1 MRKSPRRPTKR
12 GTSCLSKTVLLGV
25 VMLFL
30 VAGYAQFV
38 RPAAGEYIANQVSKY
53 LGLGQTA
60 EWSDSGNVPPGAS
73 EAQNRLQEQ
82 ASNTMP
88 TAIAAL
94 PRGNV
99 RVTDTQI
106 NRYLAANPEALKP
119 LDAATVAFVPGQARA
134 TIEALGTTNQVTFG
148 LAVQNGK
155 VVVVEPDLDGPLGY
169 LISFDDL
176 TRTLERQLNE
186 QLQAQE
192 RAVTSVQIEQG
203 AIVAV
208 LE

>member
-1 MRKSPRRPTKR
+1 MRRSPRRPTKR

-25 VMLFL
+25 VVLFL

-38 RPAAGEYIANQVSKY
+38 RPAAGKYIANQVSKY
-53 LGLGQTA
+53 LGLGQPPG
-60 EWSDSGNVPPGAS
+60 WSDSGSATPGS
-73 EAQNRLQEQ
+73 SDAQRRIQEQ

-94 PRGNV
+94 PRGEV

-119 LDAATVAFVPGQARA
+119 LESATVAFVPGQARA

-148 LAVQNGK
+148 VAVQNGK
-155 VVVVEPDLDGPLGY
+155 VTVVEPDLDGPLGY
-169 LISFDDL
+169 LISFEDL

-192 RAVTSVQIEQG
+192 RAITSVQIEQG

-208 LE
+208 FD